1 MSTPNTLLTP
11 QWITNEAMAL
21 LVNELSI
28 TKKVNREY
36 NDSFKAGGAKL
47 GMSINIRKPAWF
59 IGGNGQAVTPEAV
72 IETYVPLTLSYQRNI
87 ATEVSQQDLA
97 LSINDYSRLVLK
109 PQVERLATLID
120 QDVAAA
126 ALGVNNYVGT
136 PGTTPTLLDTYAG
149 AKTRLDNLACP
160 RGDRH
165 VVLNPLAE
173 QKMSNALYTQFNPQ
187 KSISAIYEE
196 GEMGYA
202 IGADWS
208 MDQNVYVHTTGTPGA
223 STPVTNGAVTSGSS
237 SIVTSGW
244 SSTTL
249 KAGDVIAFTGINRVN
264 PANLSDT
271 GELAQ
276 FVVTATVTDSG
287 GALTIPISP
296 SIIGPGSPLQN
307 VVSLPGNN
315 VAILVWGVGTG
326 SFTSVTAKVS
336 PQNLFFHRNAI
347 TLACV
352 DLPLPG
358 GTDMAERATSRENGL
373 SFSVIRDYNVLT
385 GQFVQRMDIL
395 YGVAVLRQE
404 LACRVVG

>member
-1 MSTPNTLLTP
+1 MSVNTLLTP

-28 TKKVNREY
+28 TKKVNRQY
-36 NDSFKAGGAKL
+36 DDSFKAGGAKL

-59 IGGNGQAVTPEAV
+59 IGGNGQAVVPEGV
-72 IETYVPLTLSYQRNI
+72 LETYVPLTLSYQRNI
-87 ATEVSQQDLA
+87 ATEVSSQDLA

-120 QDVAAA
+120 SDVAAS
-126 ALGVNNYVGT
+126 ALGVNNFVGA
-136 PGTTPTLLDTYAG
+136 PGTTPSAIDTYWG
-149 AKTRLDNLACP
+149 AKTRLDNLAAP

-173 QKMSNALYTQFNPQ
+173 QKIGNALVTQFNPQ
-187 KSISAIYEE
+187 RSISEIYDE

-202 IGADWS
+202 LGADWS

-223 STPVTNGAVTSGSS
+223 STPLTNGVPASGATSVVTD
-237 SIVTSGW
+237 GW

-249 KAGDVIAFTGINRVN
+249 KAGDIISFAGIFRTN
-264 PANLSDT
+264 PANLAST

-276 FVVTATVTDSG
+276 FVVTATVSDSSG
-287 GALTIPISP
+287 DLTIPISP
-296 SIIGPGSPLQN
+296 PIIGPGSPLQN
-307 VVSLPGNN
+307 VTAIPADG
-315 VAILVWGVGTG
+315 VAILVWGAGTG
-326 SFTSVTAKVS
+326 AFTGVTAKVS
-336 PQNLFFHRNAI
+336 PQNLFFHRDAI

-385 GQFVQRMDIL
+385 GQWIQRMDIL